1 MANDV
6 KQPSLVVIAGPTAA
20 GKSAL
25 ALELA
30 SALAAEIVSADS
42 RQVYRG
48 LDIGTAKPDAAE
60 RASCPH
66 HLLDVADPNAGF
78 DVARFV
84 ELARVAITGCHARGR
99 QPLVVGGTGLYLR
112 ALCGGLAPVAG
123 RDPQLRQQ
131 LESEIAA
138 HGLAALHRRLAAI
151 DPLTAQ
157 RVPPADRVRIVR
169 ALEVHALTGRPLSEQ
184 QLAHGFADR
193 PYRVLW
199 LVVDRPPAV
208 LRQRIAA
215 RCERMFECG
224 LVDEA
229 RALRQRWGAIPLLD
243 TIGYREALQLADGTL
258 DRARAIAG
266 ATTRTCQYAKRQRTW
281 LRREPVDHWSI
292 DPTAAELRSL
302 VEPFLAAD
310 AAVPLPSAP

>member
-1 MANDV
+1 VESNLS
-6 KQPSLVVIAGPTAA
+6 QPPLVVIAGPTAA

-30 SALAAEIVSADS
+30 SALTAEIVSADS

-60 RASCPH
+60 RARCPH
-66 HLLDVADPNAGF
+66 HLIDVADPDAGF

-84 ELARVAITGCHARGR
+84 ELARAAIAGCRARDR
-99 QPLVVGGTGLYLR
+99 LPLVVGGTGLYLR
-112 ALCGGLAPVAG
+112 ALCGGLVSVAG

-131 LESEIAA
+131 LEDEIAA
-138 HGLAALHRRLAAI
+138 HGLVALHRRLAAI

-157 RVPPADRVRIVR
+157 RVPPTDRVRIVR

-184 QLAHGFADR
+184 QQAHGFADR

-199 LVVDRPPAV
+199 LVVDRPPAA
-208 LRQRIAA
+208 LRQRIGE
-215 RCERMFECG
+215 RCQRMFDRG

-229 RALRQRWGAIPLLD
+229 CALRRRWGAIPLLD
-243 TIGYREALQLADGTL
+243 TIGYREALQLADGAL
-258 DRARAIAG
+258 DRASAIAR

-281 LRREPVDHWSI
+281 LRREPVDHWLI
-292 DPTAAELRSL
+292 DPSAAALQAL
-302 VEPFLAAD
+302 VAPFVA
-310 AAVPLPSAP
+310 AAVPLPPAP